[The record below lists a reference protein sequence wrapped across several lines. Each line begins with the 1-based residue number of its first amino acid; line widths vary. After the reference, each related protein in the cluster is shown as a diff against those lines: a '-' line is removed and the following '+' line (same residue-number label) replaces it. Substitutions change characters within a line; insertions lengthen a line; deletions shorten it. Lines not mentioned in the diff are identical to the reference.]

1 MKKTAGVILAGGLSR
16 RMGGGDKSLLD
27 LGGATILSR
36 VRRRLSEQ
44 VEDLALNANGD
55 PSRFRALELP
65 VVPDTIDGFA
75 GPLAGVLAG
84 LDWAAEAGY
93 DKIVTVAAD
102 TPFFPSDLVERLT
115 AAAEAENDAPL
126 ACAQTQGRDH
136 PTFGLWSVALRED
149 LRTALAEEGLR
160 KVVLWT
166 ERHGCARAEFPMVE
180 TSRGPLDPF
189 FNVNTPDDMA
199 EALTWLDA
207 QQED

>member
-180 TSRGPLDPF
+180 TTRGPLDPF

>member
-16 RMGGGDKSLLD
+16 RMGGGDKSVLD

-180 TSRGPLDPF
+180 TTRGPLDPF